1 MANST
6 DKLSRLAELE
16 WMRAEIVARR
26 LAQRA
31 ILTSI
36 AALIGFLA
44 LAALSFGFFLILAVP
59 VGEAFAALIVGGL
72 LAALAAAV
80 IAIAMR
86 SPGRTAELESQLLDR
101 SIADARS
108 DLREGFDGGGG
119 SSNLAMIITVLTAL
133 SALSPT
139 LANYIQ
145 PILKIIR

>member
-59 VGEAFAALIVGGL
+59 VGEAFAALIVGGV
-72 LAALAAAV
+72 LAALAAII
-80 IAIAMR
+80 IALVMR
-86 SPGRTAELESQLLDR
+86 TPGRTAELESQLLDR
-101 SIADARS
+101 SITDARN
-108 DLREGFDGGGG
+108 DLREGFGGGG
-119 SSNLAMIITVLTAL
+119 SSNLATIITVLTAL

-139 LANYIQ
+139 LASYIQ